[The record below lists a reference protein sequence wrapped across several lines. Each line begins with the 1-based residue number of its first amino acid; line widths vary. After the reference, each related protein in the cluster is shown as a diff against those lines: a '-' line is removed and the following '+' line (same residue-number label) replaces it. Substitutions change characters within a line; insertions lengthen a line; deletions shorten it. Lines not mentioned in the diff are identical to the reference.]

1 MVLCEMSESVPNPLT
16 AVDTALL
23 EGSPAPRLAA
33 EAKREDIWLVVVG
46 HRGRGSVERVLLG
59 SVADRLAQLSP
70 KPVLV
75 VR

>member
-1 MVLCEMSESVPNPLT
+1 MNKAQLKKFK
-16 AVDTALL
+16 ALL
-23 EGSPAPRLAA
+23 E
-33 EAKREDIWLVVVG
+33 AKRDEIWLVVVG

-59 SVADRLAQLSP
+59 SVADRLTQLSS